1 MNGNMRKVKDKKE
14 KIEKLFPD
22 EHRKYTF
29 WSPKD
34 SIEGKHK
41 GYMLYAYGG
50 YVLGLYLDNDELKVK
65 LNVSDKY
72 YEYSKSAETGAL
84 SETEYKDRL
93 TPIESY
99 ILTGEEAAETGD
111 AFDFAFKVCRNRAK
125 GTAIHHPK
133 RYLERM
139 RETAIARKHSSTTSD
154 FWIIE
159 MESKMPVNGKKPD
172 LIGIQITDNKPV
184 FYFVEYK
191 CTTGAMGGNQCPIAH
206 LKDMAKYYNTLNL
219 RGFESYAERLGHSAD
234 LSDAERKILFLFS
247 NVSKTGKDG
256 MTYQKAI
263 NGIEKLKDF
272 KGDNEDFKGDNEVLE
287 NVRIAIIQDEN
298 DTIWPGKFYSI
309 EDAVALLKEQKKSDK

>member
-1 MNGNMRKVKDKKE
+1 MNENMKKVKDKKE
-14 KIEKLFPD
+14 KIEKMIPD
-22 EHRKYTF
+22 DHRKYTF

-34 SIEGKHK
+34 FIEGKYK

-50 YVLGLYLDNDELKVK
+50 YVLGLYLDNAELKVK

-72 YEYSKSAETGAL
+72 YEYSKFAETGVL
-84 SETEYKDRL
+84 SETEYKKKL
-93 TPIESY
+93 SSIESY
-99 ILTGEEAAETGD
+99 ILTGEETAETGN
-111 AFDFAFKVCRNRAK
+111 AFDFAFKVCKNRAE
-125 GTAIHHPK
+125 GTAINHPK
-133 RYLERM
+133 HYLERM
-139 RETAIARKHSSTTSD
+139 RETAIARKHCSTTSD

-184 FYFVEYK
+184 FYFIEYK
-191 CTTGAMGGNQCPIAH
+191 CTTGAMDGNQCPIAH
-206 LKDMAKYYNTLNL
+206 LEDMAKYYSTLKL
-219 RGFESYAERLGHSAD
+219 SGFESYAERLGYSVD
-234 LSDAERKILFLFS
+234 LSNADRKILFLFS
-247 NVSKTGKDG
+247 NVCKTDKGG

-272 KGDNEDFKGDNEVLE
+272 KGDNEVLK

-298 DTIWPGKFYSI
+298 DTIWPGKIYSI